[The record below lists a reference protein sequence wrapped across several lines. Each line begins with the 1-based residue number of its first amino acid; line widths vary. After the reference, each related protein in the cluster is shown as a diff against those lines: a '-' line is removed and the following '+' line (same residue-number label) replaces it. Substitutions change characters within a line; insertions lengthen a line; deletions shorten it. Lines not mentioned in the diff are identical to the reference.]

1 MESIWKRGGL
11 DLQLSCYRCLPTGDK
26 EGLIQMVPEAETIGR
41 IQMEVSAVLI
51 QMVPEAE
58 TICRNQMEIHRSF
71 PPGLGMRS

>member
-11 DLQLSCYRCLPTGDK
+11 DLQLSCYRCLPTWEK
-26 EGLIQMVPEAETIGR
+26 EGLIQMVPEAETICR